1 MFIRELSLNIDRLY
15 NEIQEFSVGVLA
27 ATPKY
32 LQKFKTNLL
41 KGIEYYQ
48 ELADQFVE
56 EQRRLFLDDLK
67 RLEEKVNAI
76 SLEIAE

>member
-1 MFIRELSLNIDRLY
+1 MFIRELRLNIDRLC
-15 NEIQEFSVGVLA
+15 NEIEEFSVGVLS

-32 LQKFKTNLL
+32 FQEFKANLL

-56 EQRRLFLDDLK
+56 EQRHLFLDDLK
-67 RLEEKVNAI
+67 RLHERVKAI
-76 SLEIAE
+76 SLGTTE